1 MRVPRRLLPL
11 LACALIAGTPA
22 VAHAQGGAG
31 DDQYQDPFGG
41 SSSGGGSTSSGGGST
56 NSRGGSSKS
65 GDSSGSNTGS
75 TGSTGSSAQSSGSN
89 APELTQDPDLGTS
102 SPTPAAAP
110 APAPATSATAGAA
123 ASRSE
128 LPRTG
133 FDAPIVALLGIGLLA
148 AGLGLRLRVAHGR
161 RSS

>member
-41 SSSGGGSTSSGGGST
+41 SGSSSGGGSTSSGGGST
-56 NSRGGSSKS
+56 SSGGSSKS

-75 TGSTGSSAQSSGSN
+75 TGSSAQSSGSS

-102 SPTPAAAP
+102 SPAPAATP
-110 APAPATSATAGAA
+110 APAPSATAGAA
-123 ASRSE
+123 TSRSE

-148 AGLGLRLRVAHGR
+148 AGLGLRLRVAHAR
-161 RSS
+161 RA

>member
-41 SSSGGGSTSSGGGST
+41 SNAGSSAG
-56 NSRGGSSKS
+56 GGSSK
-65 GDSSGSNTGS
+65 GGNSGSSNAGS
-75 TGSTGSSAQSSGSN
+75 TGSAAQDSGSS
-89 APELTQDPDLGTS
+89 APELTQNPDLGTS
-102 SPTPAAAP
+102 DSTSSST
-110 APAPATSATAGAA
+110 PAPATSSSTAPSATTA
-123 ASRSE
+123 RSE

-133 FDAPIVALLGIGLLA
+133 FDAPEVALLGIGLLA
-148 AGLGLRLRVAHGR
+148 AGVGLRLRVAHGR
-161 RSS
+161 RS

>member
-41 SSSGGGSTSSGGGST
+41 SGSSSGGGSTSSGGGST
-56 NSRGGSSKS
+56 SSGGGSSKS
-65 GDSSGSNTGS
+65 GNSSGSNA
-75 TGSTGSSAQSSGSN
+75 GSTGSSAQSSGSS
-89 APELTQDPDLGTS
+89 APELTQDPDVGTS
-102 SPTPAAAP
+102 SPAPAATP
-110 APAPATSATAGAA
+110 APAPSATAGAA
-123 ASRSE
+123 TSRSE

-161 RSS
+161 RS

>member
-1 MRVPRRLLPL
+1 MRVPRRLVPL

-41 SSSGGGSTSSGGGST
+41 SGSGASSGGGGQS
-56 NSRGGSSKS
+56 
-65 GDSSGSNTGS
+65 DSSGS
-75 TGSTGSSAQSSGSN
+75 GSSSSGSATQGSGSSS
-89 APELTQDPDLGTS
+89 APAQDPNAGASGS
-102 SPTPAAAP
+102 SSSSSSSSSAP
-110 APAPATSATAGAA
+110 APAPSSSTTEATT
-123 ASRSE
+123 SRSQ

-148 AGLGLRLRVAHGR
+148 AGVGLRLRIAHGR
-161 RSS
+161 RP